1 MFWFTTLAGRGR
13 GWGAIGEDLGDRALP
28 GRGGAVIGPVIRRC
42 ARALP
47 LIA

>member
-28 GRGGAVIGPVIRRC
+28 GRGGAVIGPVIRVRS
-42 ARALP
+42 AWALTWR
-47 LIA
+47 